1 MPHSGLVYPIDKE
14 EVHTSRSEAEAS
26 RLSQEEGVQAI
37 MHPAEPSQAHRGTGN
52 GLTVPD
58 ARKDTLSPVTS
69 TRSYQT
75 TKNPIS
81 SINITVTR
89 LM

>member
-1 MPHSGLVYPIDKE
+1 VPHSGLAYPTDEE
-14 EVHTSRSEAEAS
+14 EVHTSRSEAEAG

-37 MHPAEPSQAHRGTGN
+37 IHPAEPSQARQGKGN

-58 ARKDTLSPVTS
+58 ARKDTLGLVTS

-75 TKNPIS
+75 AKNPVGDT
-81 SINITVTR
+81 NITATR
-89 LM
+89 PA

>member
-1 MPHSGLVYPIDKE
+1 MYPTDKK

-58 ARKDTLSPVTS
+58 ARKDTLWPVIS
-69 TRSYQT
+69 TRRYQT
-75 TKNPIS
+75 IKNPIGG
-81 SINITVTR
+81 INITVAR
-89 LM
+89 PI